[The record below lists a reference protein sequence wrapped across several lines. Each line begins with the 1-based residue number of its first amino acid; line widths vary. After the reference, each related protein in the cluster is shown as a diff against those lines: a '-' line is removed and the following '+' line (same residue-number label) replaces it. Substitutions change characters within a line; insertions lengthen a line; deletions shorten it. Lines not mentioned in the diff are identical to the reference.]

1 MVSECPGRQ
10 PYQGPSGQEPLTEF
24 TRPRGITTDLQ
35 GVSTPGHRSVHYQG
49 KQENPEVLL
58 ARYRESGAFTTD
70 AFSISGEGLIAY
82 AFPPLPL
89 IQSDPGEREDGMS
102 SNPRSTLLAQPAVVR
117 LLVDLLMGPPRL
129 LPIRQDIVL

>member
-1 MVSECPGRQ
+1 MVSECPDRQ
-10 PYQGPSGQEPLTEF
+10 PYQGPSGQEPLSEF
-24 TRPRGITTDLQ
+24 TRPRGSTTDLQ